1 MAGRLAGKAAI
12 VVGAGQPPGDTIG
25 HGRAIALTFARE
37 GAEVLCVDRVAE
49 RAEETAAMIGE
60 AGGQGFA
67 HAADITR
74 IADIEAIVTA
84 ALDRWGRIDSLVN
97 HVGVG
102 SPGDGPAHRASDEAF
117 ERVFDINFTGARRLT
132 RAVLAPMRAA
142 EAGVIINISSLAAIA
157 GANMIA
163 YEISKAALNRL
174 TTATAQGSA
183 SKGVRC
189 NAILPG
195 LMDTPMAIHGTAA
208 RDGRSLDEQR
218 AARAAMVPLKGGMG
232 DAWDTAN
239 AALFLASDE
248 ARFVTGALLPVDGGA
263 SVRVG

>member
-1 MAGRLAGKAAI
+1 MVGRLAGKTAI
-12 VVGAGQPPGDTIG
+12 IVGAGQQPGDTIG
-25 HGRAIALTFARE
+25 NGRAIALTFARE
-37 GAEVLCVDRVAE
+37 GADVLCVDRLAD
-49 RAEETAAMIGE
+49 RAEETASTIAAE
-60 AGGQGFA
+60 GGRAAA

-74 IADIEAIVTA
+74 LPDIEALVAA
-84 ALDRWGRIDSLVN
+84 ALLRWDRIDILVN
-97 HVGVG
+97 NVGIG
-102 SPGDGPAHRASDEAF
+102 SPGDGPAHKATDEAF
-117 ERVFDINFTGARRLT
+117 DRVFDINFTGARRLT

-142 EAGVIINISSLAAIA
+142 ESGVIVNISSLAAIA

-195 LMDTPMAIHGTAA
+195 LMDTPMAIGGTAA
-208 RDGRSLDEQR
+208 RDGRSLEDQR

-232 DAWDTAN
+232 SAWDTAK

-248 ARFVTGALLPVDGGA
+248 ARFITGVLLPVDGGA

>member
-12 VVGAGQPPGDTIG
+12 VVGAGQQPGDTIG
-25 HGRAIALTFARE
+25 NGRAIALTFARE

-84 ALDRWGRIDSLVN
+84 ALDRWGRIDILVN
-97 HVGVG
+97 NVGVG